1 MGGDKVK
8 MSFSNSCITQSLW
21 FERFAKG
28 CLSHMGQVVRQ
39 DRAIS
44 LEVMHQLMENLELE
58 WSGASQDERFDISS
72 IGAFCLIAFCGSFR
86 GPEMFLV
93 DLFGLLKYGKADLTT
108 AGGKDYVIVP
118 LLGRFKNELG
128 EQYHLTPLIAE
139 TSSGLKIRLW
149 IKRFLEACS
158 RAGRTRGPAFMAP
171 RGEPSYQW
179 FEREILERLHRIQQA
194 YPDLIAE
201 DVQVLEDYGLSR
213 SFRRGATSEARA
225 RGIDRDDVDLTNHWR
240 SFEGAKGKRPRM
252 AMRDY
257 YSDIRLLIP
266 ALIRFSEGL

>member
-1 MGGDKVK
+1 
-8 MSFSNSCITQSLW
+8 
-21 FERFAKG
+21 
-28 CLSHMGQVVRQ
+28 
-39 DRAIS
+39 
-44 LEVMHQLMENLELE
+44 
-58 WSGASQDERFDISS
+58 
-72 IGAFCLIAFCGSFR
+72 
-86 GPEMFLV
+86 MFLV
-93 DLFGLLKYGKADLTT
+93 DLFGLHKYGRTDLKT

-139 TSSGLKIRLW
+139 TASGLKIRLW
-149 IKRFLEACS
+149 IKRFLDVCS
-158 RAGRTRGPAFMAP
+158 RNGRTRGAAFVAP

-179 FEREILERLHRIQQA
+179 FEREILERLQGIQQSF
-194 YPDLIAE
+194 PDLIAE
-201 DVQVLEDYGLSR
+201 DVQVLEEYGLSR

-225 RGIDRDDVDLTNHWR
+225 RGIDRDDVDLTNRWR

-252 AMRDY
+252 AMRDH